1 MPTFIHV
8 CRTVSKYTANNFEV
22 DRWINTDLI
31 DVIERDEVTGDV
43 VAITEDGTA
52 YVVDSISAYSID
64 KVLDRYDKPKPPK
77 PDNYGTTGYTDF

>member
-31 DVIERDEVTGDV
+31 DVIERDKATGEI
-43 VAITEDGTA
+43 VAVTEDGTA
-52 YVVDSISAYSID
+52 FVVDIYEASGID
-64 KVLDRYDKPKPPK
+64 EVLQLEKPKTKK

>member
-31 DVIERDEVTGDV
+31 DVIERDKATGEV
-43 VAITEDGTA
+43 VAVTEDGTA
-52 YVVDSISAYSID
+52 FVVDIYEASGID
-64 KVLDRYDKPKPPK
+64 EVLQLEKPKPK
-77 PDNYGTTGYTDF
+77 KQENYGTTGYIDF

>member
-31 DVIERDEVTGDV
+31 DVIEHDKATGEV
-43 VAITEDGTA
+43 VAVTEDGA
-52 YVVDSISAYSID
+52 AFVVDIYEASGID
-64 KVLDRYDKPKPPK
+64 EVLQLEKPNTKNH
-77 PDNYGTTGYTDF
+77 DNYGMTGYTDF

>member
-31 DVIERDEVTGDV
+31 DVIERDKATCEV
-43 VAITEDGTA
+43 VAVTEDGTA
-52 YVVDSISAYSID
+52 YIVDSISTYSID
-64 KVLDRYDKPKPPK
+64 EVLNRYDKPKPPK
-77 PDNYGTTGYTDF
+77 PDNCEMIGRTNF

>member
-31 DVIERDEVTGDV
+31 DVIEHDKATGEV
-43 VAITEDGTA
+43 VAVTEDGMA
-52 YVVDSISAYSID
+52 FVVDIYEASGID
-64 KVLDRYDKPKPPK
+64 EVLQLEKPKTKK
-77 PDNYGTTGYTDF
+77 PDNYGMTGYTDF